1 MTHDTNALGQP
12 IGRAVANW
20 QPPPR
25 PGREPMT
32 GRYCR
37 LEAVDPARYA
47 ADLHA
52 ANTLDAAGAMWTY
65 LPYGPFPDAAA
76 YRAWMESA
84 CTGADPH
91 FHAIVDLASGKPVGL
106 ASYLR
111 IDPANGAIE
120 VGHLAYSPLLQR
132 TPVATEAMFLMM
144 RWAFTAG
151 YRRYEWKCNAL
162 NAPSRIAAMRLGFSY
177 EGVFRQAT
185 IVKGRNRDTA
195 WYAAIDSEW
204 PALEHAY
211 RSWLAPDNFDS
222 GGRQRRSLASLTSPV
237 LKLRG

>member
-12 IGRAVANW
+12 IGRPVPGW

-25 PGREPMT
+25 PARTPMSGRF
-32 GRYCR
+32 CR
-37 LEAVDPARYA
+37 LEAADPARHA

-52 ANTLDAAGAMWTY
+52 ANGRDAEGAMWTY
-65 LPYGPFPDAAA
+65 LPYGPFADLAA
-76 YRAWMESA
+76 YRTWMESA

-91 FHAIVDLASGKPVGL
+91 FHAIVDLASGKAVGL

-132 TPVATEAMFLMM
+132 TPAATEAMFLMM
-144 RWAFTAG
+144 RWAFSAG
-151 YRRYEWKCNAL
+151 YRRYEWKCNVL
-162 NAPSRIAAMRLGFSY
+162 NTPSRSAAMRLGFSY
-177 EGVFRQAT
+177 EGVFRQAS

-204 PALEHAY
+204 PALEQAY
-211 RSWLAPDNFDS
+211 RTWLAPENFDG
-222 GGRQRRSLASLTSPV
+222 GGRQRRSLASLTSPI
-237 LKLRG
+237 LTARG